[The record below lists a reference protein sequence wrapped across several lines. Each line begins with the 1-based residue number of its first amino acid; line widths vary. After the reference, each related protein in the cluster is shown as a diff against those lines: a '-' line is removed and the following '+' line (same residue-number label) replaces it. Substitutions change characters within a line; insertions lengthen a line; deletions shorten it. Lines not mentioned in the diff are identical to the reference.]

1 MKVSITMLCHYS
13 QCHYAEYRIL
23 LISMLSVFKLN
34 VVMLSVA
41 APYNEA
47 LSHSKLE
54 RLSFNAS
61 FQQLSSS
68 SVGANSGRRLCCIFE
83 DIFYSSKK
91 FTITGSRRDY
101 SKDIVI

>member
-1 MKVSITMLCHYS
+1 MELSSITVLCHYS
-13 QCHYAEYRIL
+13 ECQNAECHII
-23 LISMLSVFKLN
+23 LISMLIVIKLN
-34 VVMLSVA
+34 VVMLSVV

-68 SVGANSGRRLCCIFE
+68 SEGANRCLCRMFQN
-83 DIFYSSKK
+83 IFYSSKK
-91 FTITGSRRDY
+91 FSITGSRRDY